1 MEVCMI
7 EAYFTRFLDR
17 SFEWISSSGLRI
29 ILITVGM
36 VILYSLLQR
45 VVERFRRLYEGRF
58 LGPTELKRA
67 DTLTQV
73 IRDVARVAI
82 LGVGGMMVL
91 SEVGVD
97 LKPLLAAAGLGGLA
111 IGFGAQSLVKDVIS
125 GFFILLEDSVR
136 VGDVVEV
143 AGVGG
148 LVEEVK
154 LRTIVLRDES
164 GSIHVIPNGNINT
177 VKNMTQL
184 YSYYVFNIGIAYRE
198 NVDEVMALL
207 KDIAAELRQDP
218 EFSGDILEPLEMSG
232 VDRFADS
239 AVIIKCRIKTKPIQ
253 QWRIGREMNRRIKNV
268 FDAKRIEMPFPHH
281 TIYWGMPKDG
291 TPAPLYVASVSATGP
306 GAT

>member
-1 MEVCMI
+1 MI
-7 EAYFTRFLDR
+7 ETYLSRFLDR

-29 ILITVGM
+29 ILILAGM
-36 VILYSLLQR
+36 LLLFALLRR
-45 VVERFRRLYEGRF
+45 VVDRFRRLYEGRLF
-58 LGPTELKRA
+58 GPTELKRA

-73 IRDVARVAI
+73 IRDLARVVI
-82 LGVGGMMVL
+82 LGVGVMMVL

-136 VGDVVEV
+136 VGDVVEI

-164 GSIHVIPNGNINT
+164 GSIHVIPNGSINT

-184 YSYYVFNIGIAYRE
+184 YSYYVFNIGVAYRE
-198 NVDEVMALL
+198 NVDEVMVLL
-207 KDIAAELRQDP
+207 KDIAEELRHDMK
-218 EFSGDILEPLEMSG
+218 FSDDILEPLEMWG

-253 QWRIGREMNRRIKNV
+253 QWRIGREMNRRIKNL
-268 FDAKRIEMPFPHH
+268 FDAKGIEMPYPHQ
-281 TIYWGMPKDG
+281 TIYWGVPKDG
-291 TPAPLYVASVSATGP
+291 SPSPLYVASESSNTSMAR
-306 GAT
+306 

>member
-1 MEVCMI
+1 MI
-7 EAYFTRFLDR
+7 ETYFNRFVDR

-36 VILYSLLQR
+36 LLLFLLLQR
-45 VVERFRRLYEGRF
+45 LVERFRRLCEGRLF
-58 LGPTELKRA
+58 GPMELKRA
-67 DTLTQV
+67 DTLTKV
-73 IRDVARVAI
+73 VRDLARVVI

-125 GFFILLEDSVR
+125 GFFILLEDSIR
-136 VGDVVEV
+136 VGDVVEI

-148 LVEEVK
+148 LVEQVT
-154 LRTIVLRDES
+154 LRTVVLRDEA
-164 GSIHVIPNGNINT
+164 GSTHVIPNGTINT

-198 NVDEVMALL
+198 SVDEVMALL
-207 KDIAAELRQDP
+207 KDIAEELRQDA
-218 EFSGDILEPLEMSG
+218 EFAGDILEPLEMSG
-232 VDRFADS
+232 VDQFADS

-253 QWRIGREMNRRIKNV
+253 QWRIGREMNRRIKNT
-268 FDAKRIEMPFPHH
+268 FDAKGIEMPFPHQ
-281 TIYWGMPKDG
+281 TIYWGAPKAG
-291 TPAPLYVASVSATGP
+291 TPPPLYVAKVPSNASA
-306 GAT
+306 AR